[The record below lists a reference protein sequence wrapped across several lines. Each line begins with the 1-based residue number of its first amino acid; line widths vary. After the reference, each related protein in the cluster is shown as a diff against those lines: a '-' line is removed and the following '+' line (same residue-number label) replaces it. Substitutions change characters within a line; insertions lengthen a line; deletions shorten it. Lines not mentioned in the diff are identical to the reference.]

1 MSMPHIVARDL
12 VYNGWYKF
20 YRLVLQWSDGKQ
32 FERHLLDNGSAV
44 AVLPFDAERK
54 VCLLISQ
61 PRAPVIAAG
70 EAPLLEVIAGN
81 LDGADSIDQART
93 EALEEAGLVLGQLER
108 VTNIWSLSPVS
119 SERIALFLAPYCSSD
134 QIGPGG
140 GAAHEDEW
148 ITVHEVSLP
157 ALKALVDEGHLTDA
171 KTLILAQALMLR
183 RPDLW
188 S

>member
-1 MSMPHIVARDL
+1 MPHIVARDL
-12 VYNGWYKF
+12 VYDGWYKL
-20 YRLVLQWSDGKQ
+20 YRLMLQWDDGQQ

-44 AVLPFDAERK
+44 AVLPYDATRK

-70 EAPLLEVIAGN
+70 EGPLLEVIAGN
-81 LDGADSIDQART
+81 LDGAQSTDQART
-93 EALEEAGLVLGQLER
+93 EAFEEAGVVLGPLES

-119 SERIALFLAPYCSSD
+119 SERIALFLAPYCSAD
-134 QIGPGG
+134 KMGPGG
-140 GAAHEDEW
+140 GAVDEDEW
-148 ITVHEVSLP
+148 ITVHEISLI
-157 ALKALVDEGHLTDA
+157 ALRALVDQGRLTDA
-171 KTLILAQALMLR
+171 KTLILAQTLMLR